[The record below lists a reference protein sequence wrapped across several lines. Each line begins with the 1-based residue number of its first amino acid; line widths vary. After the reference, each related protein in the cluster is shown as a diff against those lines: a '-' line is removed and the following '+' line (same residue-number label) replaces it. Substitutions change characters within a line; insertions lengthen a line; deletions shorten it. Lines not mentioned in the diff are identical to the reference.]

1 MSTKSFPRAKRV
13 GQQIQRALS
22 ELIRRELR
30 DPRLGM
36 ITLTDVRMS
45 SDLSYA
51 KIYYSVL
58 GADPLLAQQILTQA
72 ADMLRGPLGRA
83 LGIRH
88 SPELRFVQDELIES
102 GARLSAL
109 INKAVK
115 DDEARHVDEEPA
127 AESEAAA
134 ESDDDAHYS
143 SDDDDD
149 GHYDS
154 DEDDEARYDSD
165 AEDHSDPG
173 EGDDRSHPDAD
184 ASPEDADHKPSRPK
198 R

>member
-1 MSTKSFPRAKRV
+1 MSTKSYPRAKRV

-36 ITLTDVRMS
+36 ITLTEVRMS

-51 KIYYSVL
+51 TIYYSVL
-58 GADPLLAQQILTQA
+58 GADPHLSQQILTQA

-88 SPELRFVQDELIES
+88 SPELRFTQDELIES

-115 DDEARHVDEEPA
+115 DDVARHVDEEPA
-127 AESEAAA
+127 AEPVAAA
-134 ESDDDAHYS
+134 DSDDDAHYS
-143 SDDDDD
+143 SDDDD

-154 DEDDEARYDSD
+154 DEDDSV
-165 AEDHSDPG
+165 PG
-173 EGDDRSHPDAD
+173 QDDAD
-184 ASPEDADHKPSRPK
+184 QPSPPK

>member
-1 MSTKSFPRAKRV
+1 MASKSYPRAKRV

-45 SDLSYA
+45 PDLGYA
-51 KIYYSVL
+51 KVYYSVL
-58 GADPLLAQQILTQA
+58 GADPHLAQEILTQA
-72 ADMLRGPLGRA
+72 AEFLRGPLGRA

-88 SPELRFVQDELIES
+88 SPELRFIQDELIES

-109 INKAVK
+109 INEAVK
-115 DDEARHVDEEPA
+115 KDVARHVDDASESPTGDEEPA
-127 AESEAAA
+127 ADSNQ
-134 ESDDDAHYS
+134 
-143 SDDDDD
+143 D
-149 GHYDS
+149 GS
-154 DEDDEARYDSD
+154 GDDEPDDQSD
-165 AEDHSDPG
+165 N
-173 EGDDRSHPDAD
+173 DAD
-184 ASPEDADHKPSRPK
+184 DSSSPPR

>member
-51 KIYYSVL
+51 TIYYSVL
-58 GADPLLAQQILTQA
+58 GADPHQAQQILTQA

-83 LGIRH
+83 IGIRH

-115 DDEARHVDEEPA
+115 DDVARHVDEEPA
-127 AESEAAA
+127 AEGEAPDAPA
-134 ESDDDAHYS
+134 DPGDDAHYS

-154 DEDDEARYDSD
+154 DQDDDSD
-165 AEDHSDPG
+165 SN
-173 EGDDRSHPDAD
+173 
-184 ASPEDADHKPSRPK
+184 PSAAK
-198 R
+198 S

>member
-1 MSTKSFPRAKRV
+1 MASKSYPRAKRV

-45 SDLSYA
+45 PDLGYA
-51 KIYYSVL
+51 KVYYSVL
-58 GADPLLAQQILTQA
+58 GADPRLAQDILTQA
-72 ADMLRGPLGRA
+72 AEFLRGPLGRA

-109 INKAVK
+109 INEAVK
-115 DDEARHVDEEPA
+115 KDVATHVDDNSESA
-127 AESEAAA
+127 AGEDQPSAEAGV
-134 ESDDDAHYS
+134 EDDS
-143 SDDDDD
+143 GDD
-149 GHYDS
+149 HYDS
-154 DEDDEARYDSD
+154 DEDDDAHYDSD
-165 AEDHSDPG
+165 
-173 EGDDRSHPDAD
+173 DDDDSEQDDAD
-184 ASPEDADHKPSRPK
+184 DDDKTSSRP
-198 R
+198 RR

>member
-1 MSTKSFPRAKRV
+1 MASKSYPRAKRV

-45 SDLSYA
+45 PDLGYA
-51 KIYYSVL
+51 TVYYSVL
-58 GADPLLAQQILTQA
+58 GADPRLAQDILTQA
-72 ADMLRGPLGRA
+72 AEFLRGPLGRA

-109 INKAVK
+109 INEAVK
-115 DDEARHVDEEPA
+115 KDVATHVDDPPA
-127 AESEAAA
+127 VEA
-134 ESDDDAHYS
+134 SGDHDDASEDDAEGDGDNDHYD
-143 SDDDDD
+143 SDDDDANSEQD
-149 GHYDS
+149 
-154 DEDDEARYDSD
+154 
-165 AEDHSDPG
+165 
-173 EGDDRSHPDAD
+173 DAD
-184 ASPEDADHKPSRPK
+184 PDDDQSSSQPR

>member
-1 MSTKSFPRAKRV
+1 MASKSYPRAKRV

-45 SDLSYA
+45 PDLGYA
-51 KIYYSVL
+51 KVYYSVL
-58 GADPLLAQQILTQA
+58 GADPHLAQEILTQA
-72 ADMLRGPLGRA
+72 AEFLRGPLGRA

-109 INKAVK
+109 INEAVK
-115 DDEARHVDEEPA
+115 KDVATHVDDPPA
-127 AESEAAA
+127 EAG
-134 ESDDDAHYS
+134 SDHDEND
-143 SDDDDD
+143 
-149 GHYDS
+149 HYDS
-154 DEDDEARYDSD
+154 DDDVDSEQDDDEDS
-165 AEDHSDPG
+165 S
-173 EGDDRSHPDAD
+173 
-184 ASPEDADHKPSRPK
+184 SRP
-198 R
+198 RR

>member
-1 MSTKSFPRAKRV
+1 MSTKSYPRAKRV

-36 ITLTDVRMS
+36 ITLTEVRMS

-51 KIYYSVL
+51 TIYYSVL
-58 GADPLLAQQILTQA
+58 GADPHLAQQILTQA
-72 ADMLRGPLGRA
+72 SDILRGPLGRA

-88 SPELRFVQDELIES
+88 APELRFVKDELIES
-102 GARLSAL
+102 GARLSGL

-115 DDEARHVDEEPA
+115 DDEARHVDEAPA

-134 ESDDDAHYS
+134 EAES
-143 SDDDDD
+143 DDD
-149 GHYDS
+149 GHYNS
-154 DEDDEARYDSD
+154 DEDDDSD
-165 AEDHSDPG
+165 SNQ
-173 EGDDRSHPDAD
+173 DDRSP
-184 ASPEDADHKPSRPK
+184 PK

>member
-1 MSTKSFPRAKRV
+1 MSTKSYPRAKRV

-45 SDLSYA
+45 PDLSYA
-51 KIYYSVL
+51 KVYYSVL
-58 GADPLLAQQILTQA
+58 GADPHLAQQILTQA

-88 SPELRFVQDELIES
+88 SPELRFEKDELIES
-102 GARLSAL
+102 GARLSGL

-115 DDEARHVDEEPA
+115 DDEARHVEDEPA

-134 ESDDDAHYS
+134 AESGDDAHYS

-154 DEDDEARYDSD
+154 DEDDDQS
-165 AEDHSDPG
+165 S
-173 EGDDRSHPDAD
+173 
-184 ASPEDADHKPSRPK
+184 PK

>member
-1 MSTKSFPRAKRV
+1 MSTKSYPRAKRV

-51 KIYYSVL
+51 TIYYSVL
-58 GADPLLAQQILTQA
+58 GADPHLAQQILTQA

-88 SPELRFVQDELIES
+88 SPELRFVKDELIES
-102 GARLSAL
+102 GARLSGL
-109 INKAVK
+109 INQAVK
-115 DDEARHVDEEPA
+115 SDVARHVDDEPA
-127 AESEAAA
+127 AAPENDSDSDAN
-134 ESDDDAHYS
+134 SDDGHYS

-154 DEDDEARYDSD
+154 DEDDSSDSSTGDDSD
-165 AEDHSDPG
+165 
-173 EGDDRSHPDAD
+173 PDAD
-184 ASPEDADHKPSRPK
+184 DQQRSPK

>member
-1 MSTKSFPRAKRV
+1 MSTKSYPRAKRV

-51 KIYYSVL
+51 KVYYSVL
-58 GADPLLAQQILTQA
+58 GADPHLAQQILTQA
-72 ADMLRGPLGRA
+72 SDILRGPLGRA

-88 SPELRFVQDELIES
+88 SPELRFVPDELIES

-115 DDEARHVDEEPA
+115 DDEARHVDDEPA
-127 AESEAAA
+127 TESEAAA

-154 DEDDEARYDSD
+154 DEDDDS
-165 AEDHSDPG
+165 S
-173 EGDDRSHPDAD
+173 
-184 ASPEDADHKPSRPK
+184 SR

>member
-1 MSTKSFPRAKRV
+1 MSTKSYPRGKRV

-51 KIYYSVL
+51 KVYYSVL
-58 GADPLLAQQILTQA
+58 GADPHLAQQILTQA

-88 SPELRFVQDELIES
+88 SPELRFVPDELIES

-115 DDEARHVDEEPA
+115 DDEARHVEDEPA
-127 AESEAAA
+127 TDSDQ
-134 ESDDDAHYS
+134 DDDAHYN
-143 SDDDDD
+143 SDDDD
-149 GHYDS
+149 
-154 DEDDEARYDSD
+154 EDDS
-165 AEDHSDPG
+165 
-173 EGDDRSHPDAD
+173 
-184 ASPEDADHKPSRPK
+184 SPRK

>member
-1 MSTKSFPRAKRV
+1 MSTKSYPRAKRV

-58 GADPLLAQQILTQA
+58 GADPHLAQQILTQA

-88 SPELRFVQDELIES
+88 SPELRFTPDELIES

-109 INKAVK
+109 INQAVK
-115 DDEARHVDEEPA
+115 DDVARHVDEEPA
-127 AESEAAA
+127 AETDNAAA
-134 ESDDDAHYS
+134 ESDDDDARYD
-143 SDDDDD
+143 SDED
-149 GHYDS
+149 GDAHYDS
-154 DEDDEARYDSD
+154 DEDD
-165 AEDHSDPG
+165 DP
-173 EGDDRSHPDAD
+173 S
-184 ASPEDADHKPSRPK
+184 SPQR
-198 R
+198 

>member
-1 MSTKSFPRAKRV
+1 MSTKSYPRAKRV

-51 KIYYSVL
+51 TIYYSVL
-58 GADPLLAQQILTQA
+58 GADPHLAQQILTQA

-127 AESEAAA
+127 AEAEASA

-154 DEDDEARYDSD
+154 DEDD
-165 AEDHSDPG
+165 
-173 EGDDRSHPDAD
+173 DRSNPDAD
-184 ASPEDADHKPSRPK
+184 ALRDDTDPKPSRPK
-198 R
+198 G